1 MREGNGGVL
10 SLRAGR
16 GGISESLRAKGGEPL
31 MTRAG
36 GGAVQLCKRQH
47 LFVNEKAVR
56 GNTTRI

>member
-1 MREGNGGVL
+1 MGGVL

-16 GGISESLRAKGGEPL
+16 GGISESLRAKGEEPL
-31 MTRAG
+31 RTRAG
-36 GGAVQLCKRQH
+36 GGAVQLCERQH